1 MQNKIKLETKRMY
14 RNGKNVR
21 TNFKMLGTVN
31 TIKKISEIYDFLIK
45 IQYIHIGSRNR
56 KS

>member
-14 RNGKNVR
+14 SNGKNVR